1 MSKRKKG
8 FPFKSGCGSSTFQ
21 TSFTFSMKFIFCFFL
36 STIIFGCQKENL
48 NQPNSVVTDSTISS
62 KPKIDISKT
71 NQKAKEALEFCKAK
85 NFNTDFCILIDMSLH
100 SGLKRFFIYD
110 FKKNEISQQY
120 LVGHGCGNSSW
131 SADYT
136 KENPTFSNEDN
147 SHLSSLG
154 KYKIGA
160 RGYSNWGVNIKYLM
174 HGLEETNRNAIK
186 RIIVFHSWE
195 KMSDDEVYPKGS
207 PEGWGCPTVS
217 NNAFKEIDPMLKNS
231 KKSVLMWIY
240 K

>member
-1 MSKRKKG
+1 M
-8 FPFKSGCGSSTFQ
+8 KSFFCLF
-21 TSFTFSMKFIFCFFL
+21 FSVLIL
-36 STIIFGCQKENL
+36 ACQKENL
-48 NQPNSVVTDSTISS
+48 KKPISGSKDSLVIS
-62 KPKIDISKT
+62 KPKIDSSKT
-71 NQKAKEALEFCKAK
+71 NQKTKEALEFCKAK

-120 LVGHGCGNSSW
+120 LVGHGCGNGSW
-131 SADYT
+131 SSDDS
-136 KENPTFSNEDN
+136 KENPKFSNVDN

-154 KYKIGA
+154 KYKLGE
-160 RGYSNWGVNIKYLM
+160 RGYSNWGVNIKYLI
-174 HGLEETNRNAIK
+174 HGLEETNSNALK

-195 KMSDDEVYPKGS
+195 MMSDDEVYPKGS

-217 NNAFKEIDPMLKNS
+217 NKAFKEIDPVLKNS
-231 KKSVLMWIY
+231 KKPVLMWIY

>member
-1 MSKRKKG
+1 M
-8 FPFKSGCGSSTFQ
+8 KSFFCLF
-21 TSFTFSMKFIFCFFL
+21 FSVLIL
-36 STIIFGCQKENL
+36 ACQKENL
-48 NQPNSVVTDSTISS
+48 KKPISGSKDSLVIS
-62 KPKIDISKT
+62 KPKIDSSKT
-71 NQKAKEALEFCKAK
+71 NQKAKEALQFCKAK

-110 FKKNEISQQY
+110 FKKDEITNEY

-136 KENPTFSNEDN
+136 KENPSFSNEDN

-174 HGLEETNRNAIK
+174 HGLEETNNNALK

-195 KMSDDEVYPKGS
+195 MMSDDEVYPKGS

-217 NNAFKEIDPMLKNS
+217 NKAFKEIDPVLKNS
-231 KKSVLMWIY
+231 KKPVLMWIY

>member
-1 MSKRKKG
+1 
-8 FPFKSGCGSSTFQ
+8 
-21 TSFTFSMKFIFCFFL
+21 MKFIFCLFFF
-36 STIIFGCQKENL
+36 TIIFGCQKEKS
-48 NQPNSVVTDSTISS
+48 NQPNPVVADSVVIS
-62 KPKIDISKT
+62 KPKIDIPKT
-71 NQKAKEALEFCKAK
+71 TQKAKEALEFCESK
-85 NFNTDFCILIDMSLH
+85 NFNTDFCILIDMGLH

-131 SADYT
+131 STDDT
-136 KENPTFSNEDN
+136 KENPSFSNEDN

-154 KYKIGA
+154 KYKLGA

-174 HGLEETNRNAIK
+174 HGLEETNNNALK

-195 KMSDDEVYPKGS
+195 KMSDEEAYPKGS

-217 NNAFKEIDPMLKNS
+217 NNAFKEIDPLIMNS
-231 KKSVLMWIY
+231 KKPILMWIY
-240 K
+240 N

>member
-1 MSKRKKG
+1 M
-8 FPFKSGCGSSTFQ
+8 KSFFSLILLIILLGC
-21 TSFTFSMKFIFCFFL
+21 K
-36 STIIFGCQKENL
+36 KENL
-48 NQPNSVVTDSTISS
+48 SKSVSISSDSTVVS
-62 KPKIDISKT
+62 KPEIDIPKT
-71 NQKAKEALEFCKAK
+71 TQKAKEALEFCESK
-85 NFNTDFCILIDMSLH
+85 NFNTDFCILIDMGLH

-131 SADYT
+131 SADDT
-136 KENPTFSNEDN
+136 RENPSFSNEDN

-154 KYKIGA
+154 KYKLGA

-174 HGLEETNRNAIK
+174 HGLEETNNNALK

-195 KMSDDEVYPKGS
+195 KMSDEEAYPKGS

-217 NNAFKEIDPMLKNS
+217 NNAFKEIDPLIMNS
-231 KKSVLMWIY
+231 KKPILMWIY
-240 K
+240 N

>member
-1 MSKRKKG
+1 M
-8 FPFKSGCGSSTFQ
+8 KSFFCLF
-21 TSFTFSMKFIFCFFL
+21 FSVLIL
-36 STIIFGCQKENL
+36 ACQKENL
-48 NQPNSVVTDSTISS
+48 KKPISGSKDSLVIS
-62 KPKIDISKT
+62 KPKIDSSKT
-71 NQKAKEALEFCKAK
+71 NQKTKEAFEFCKAK

-120 LVGHGCGNSSW
+120 LVGHGCGNGSW
-131 SADYT
+131 SSDDS
-136 KENPTFSNEDN
+136 KENPKFSNVDN

-154 KYKIGA
+154 KYKLGE

-174 HGLEETNRNAIK
+174 HGLEETNSNALK

-195 KMSDDEVYPKGS
+195 MMSDDEVYPKGS

-217 NNAFKEIDPMLKNS
+217 NKAFKEIDPVLKNS
-231 KKSVLMWIY
+231 KKPVLMWIY

>member
-1 MSKRKKG
+1 M
-8 FPFKSGCGSSTFQ
+8 KSFFCLF
-21 TSFTFSMKFIFCFFL
+21 FSVLIL
-36 STIIFGCQKENL
+36 ACQKENL
-48 NQPNSVVTDSTISS
+48 KKPISGSKDSLVIS
-62 KPKIDISKT
+62 KPKIDSSKT
-71 NQKAKEALEFCKAK
+71 NQKAKEALQFCKAK
-85 NFNTDFCILIDMSLH
+85 NFNTDFCILIDMSQH

-110 FKKNEISQQY
+110 FKKDEITNEY

-136 KENPTFSNEDN
+136 KENPSFSNEDN

-174 HGLEETNRNAIK
+174 HGLEETNSNALK

-195 KMSDDEVYPKGS
+195 MMSDDEVYPKGS

-217 NNAFKEIDPMLKNS
+217 NKAFKEIDPVLKNS
-231 KKSVLMWIY
+231 KKPVLMWIY
-240 K
+240 N

>member
-1 MSKRKKG
+1 M
-8 FPFKSGCGSSTFQ
+8 KSFFCLF
-21 TSFTFSMKFIFCFFL
+21 FSVLIL
-36 STIIFGCQKENL
+36 ACQKENL
-48 NQPNSVVTDSTISS
+48 KKPISGSKDSLVIS
-62 KPKIDISKT
+62 KPKIDSSKT
-71 NQKAKEALEFCKAK
+71 NQKTKEALEFCKAK

-120 LVGHGCGNSSW
+120 LVGHGCGNGSW
-131 SADYT
+131 SSDDS
-136 KENPTFSNEDN
+136 KENPKFSNVDN

-154 KYKIGA
+154 KYKLGE

-174 HGLEETNRNAIK
+174 HGLEETNSNTLK

-195 KMSDDEVYPKGS
+195 MMSDDEVYPKGS

-217 NNAFKEIDPMLKNS
+217 NKAFKEIDPVLKNS
-231 KKSVLMWIY
+231 KKPVLMWIY
-240 K
+240 N

>member
-1 MSKRKKG
+1 M
-8 FPFKSGCGSSTFQ
+8 KSFFCLF
-21 TSFTFSMKFIFCFFL
+21 FSVLIL
-36 STIIFGCQKENL
+36 ACQKENL
-48 NQPNSVVTDSTISS
+48 KKPISGSKDSLVIS
-62 KPKIDISKT
+62 KPKIDSSKT
-71 NQKAKEALEFCKAK
+71 NQKTKEALEFCKAK

-120 LVGHGCGNSSW
+120 LVGHGCGNGSW
-131 SADYT
+131 SSDDS
-136 KENPTFSNEDN
+136 KENPKFSNVDN

-154 KYKIGA
+154 KYKLGE

-174 HGLEETNRNAIK
+174 HGLEETNSNALK

-195 KMSDDEVYPKGS
+195 MMSDDEVYPKGS

-217 NNAFKEIDPMLKNS
+217 NKAFKEIDPVLKNS
-231 KKSVLMWIY
+231 KKPVLMWIY

>member
-1 MSKRKKG
+1 MAIEI
-8 FPFKSGCGSSTFQ
+8 KSGCDSSTFQ
-21 TSFTFSMKFIFCFFL
+21 SSFVFSMKFIFCLFFF
-36 STIIFGCQKENL
+36 TIIFGCQKEDL
-48 NQPNSVVTDSTISS
+48 NKQILAVQDSVIIT
-62 KPKIDISKT
+62 KPEIDIPKT

-100 SGLKRFFIYD
+100 SGVKRFFVYD

-120 LVGHGCGNSSW
+120 LVGHGCGTSSW
-131 SADYT
+131 SVDDT
-136 KENPTFSNEDN
+136 KENPSFSNEDN

-154 KYKIGA
+154 KYKLGA
-160 RGYSNWGVNIKYLM
+160 RGYSNWGVHVKYLM
-174 HGLEETNRNAIK
+174 HGLEETNSNALK

-195 KMSDDEVYPKGS
+195 MMSDDEVYPKGS

-231 KKSVLMWIY
+231 KKPVLMWIY
-240 K
+240 TI